1 MQFIDYTLVGASLR
15 YSQAPFERMQEVL
28 WWESSVKWIGLD
40 LFREKALV
48 RHICYLIAFY
58 TYLKTESYIS
68 YTDQDKYLLT
78 ESGNDNKPFVQG
90 KVGDSLMTLPEV
102 KSLFLTL
109 KNSDPSGKGS
119 DKEFCLLA
127 NGFWQAEGY
136 IGGIFRSGL
145 NFYPLCTATQ
155 LFSVESAKFFIRLDK
170 ALSNKGT
177 FSITLNS
184 FGKFVIV
191 YRLSGWDTFFSVFI
205 PYFHML
211 YGEKYQ
217 AILKLKK
224 IHTLKSLNTDNM
236 SKVLLVSLVYS
247 LTAHSSRYKV
257 SLEDKLLSLG
267 LDLTLLKELP
277 KVSYKENV
285 IKPSFLFIL
294 GLFLGDGTLHLKLE
308 WKERNSTV
316 VLVPLFNIVQSNI
329 ESNKY
334 IMETMANTLNAL
346 NIKTSLDKSV
356 NTYTLTVKGINNVFN
371 SLFPLL
377 KNYSHFL
384 YGKSE
389 SFNFLIWVERL
400 VRLGGHHT
408 YFGLR
413 ALINK
418 MYDSINERFTDKEVW
433 MGRIED
439 WLKAVS
445 ARREWGEYFI
455 YPIYTPNH
463 EIRGWQVRF
472 PSTLKMPGRTKQF
485 NKAFMCSTCGGK
497 AKALAAAVQFRDKIL
512 SDWINQNF

>member
-1 MQFIDYTLVGASLR
+1 MDRLN
-15 YSQAPFERMQEVL
+15 
-28 WWESSVKWIGLD
+28 

-58 TYLKTESYIS
+58 TYLKTESNIS
-68 YTDQDKYLLT
+68 STDQDKSLLT
-78 ESGNDNKPFVQG
+78 ESGNDIKPIVKG
-90 KVGDSLMTLPEV
+90 KVGNNLMTLSEV
-102 KSLFLTL
+102 KSLFLTI

-136 IGGIFRSGL
+136 IGGIFRSEL

-155 LFSVESAKFFIRLDK
+155 LFSVESAEFFIRLDK
-170 ALSNKGT
+170 ALCNKGT

-184 FGKFVIV
+184 FDKFVIA
-191 YRLSGWDTFFSVFI
+191 YRLSGWDTLFSVFV
-205 PYFHML
+205 PYFYML
-211 YGEKYQ
+211 YGEKHQ
-217 AILKLKK
+217 AILKLKE
-224 IHTLKSLNTDNM
+224 IYVLKNYIKHNSNNM

-267 LDLTLLKELP
+267 LDPILLKELP

-294 GLFLGDGTLHLKLE
+294 GFFLGDGTLHLKIE
-308 WKERNSTV
+308 WKEKNSTV
-316 VLVPLFNIVQSNI
+316 VIVPLFNIVQSNV

-334 IMETMANTLNAL
+334 IMETMTNALNAL
-346 NIKTSLDKSV
+346 NIKTSLEKSA

-389 SFNFLIWVERL
+389 SFNLLRWVERL
-400 VRLGGHHT
+400 VRSGGHHT

-418 MYDSINERFTDKEVW
+418 IYDSTNERFTDKEVW
-433 MGRIED
+433 MDRIED

-445 ARREWGEYFI
+445 ARREWREYFI
-455 YPIYTPNH
+455 SPIYTSNH

-472 PSTLKMPGRTKQF
+472 PSTLKFTKS
-485 NKAFMCSTCGGK
+485 NKAFMSKTYGGQER
-497 AKALAAAVQFRDKIL
+497 ALISAVLCRDKIL
-512 SDWINQNF
+512 SDWINHNF

>member
-1 MQFIDYTLVGASLR
+1 
-15 YSQAPFERMQEVL
+15 
-28 WWESSVKWIGLD
+28 
-40 LFREKALV
+40 
-48 RHICYLIAFY
+48 
-58 TYLKTESYIS
+58 
-68 YTDQDKYLLT
+68 
-78 ESGNDNKPFVQG
+78 
-90 KVGDSLMTLPEV
+90 MTLSEV

-109 KNSDPSGKGS
+109 KFADPSGKGS

-145 NFYPLCTATQ
+145 NFYPLCTATL

-170 ALSNKGT
+170 ALCNKGT

-184 FGKFVIV
+184 FGKFVIA
-191 YRLSGWDTFFSVFI
+191 YRLSGWDTLFSVFV
-205 PYFHML
+205 PYFYML
-211 YGEKYQ
+211 YGEKHQ
-217 AILKLKK
+217 AILKLKEIYALK
-224 IHTLKSLNTDNM
+224 INIKHNSDNV
-236 SKVLLVSLVYS
+236 SKVLLVSIAYS
-247 LTAHSSRYKV
+247 LTGYSSRYKV

-267 LDLTLLKELP
+267 LDPVLLKELP

-294 GLFLGDGTLHLKLE
+294 GFFLGDGTLHLKIE
-308 WKERNSTV
+308 WKEKNSTV
-316 VLVPLFNIVQSNI
+316 VIVPLFNIVQSNV

-334 IMETMANTLNAL
+334 IMEKMTNTLNAL
-346 NIKTSLDKSV
+346 NIKTSLEKSAK
-356 NTYTLTVKGINNVFN
+356 TYTLTVKGINYVFN

-389 SFNFLIWVERL
+389 SLNFLMWVERL
-400 VRLGGHHT
+400 VRSGGHHT

-418 MYDSINERFTDKEVW
+418 IYDSTNERFTDKEVW
-433 MGRIED
+433 MDRIED

-455 YPIYTPNH
+455 SPIYASNH

-472 PSTLKMPGRTKQF
+472 PSTLKLPKS
-485 NKAFMCSTCGGK
+485 NKAFMNSTYGGQER
-497 AKALAAAVQFRDKIL
+497 ALISAVQYRDKIL
-512 SDWINQNF
+512 SDWINHNF